1 MIFTWFLTKV
11 VGGYVADKIGGQK
24 VILYSALGWSI
35 ITISMPFFIQV
46 LSPEVGFYLM
56 LVRFAHGAFQG
67 PYS

>member
-1 MIFTWFLTKV
+1 M
-11 VGGYVADKIGGQK
+11 
-24 VILYSALGWSI
+24 ILYSALGWSI